1 MGTEYLLKI
10 LVRELVALLELPIA
24 LGLLLHGVVGEVDES
39 VLDVLHRELLTRR
52 AEVALLK

>member
-24 LGLLLHGVVGEVDES
+24 LGLLLNGVVGEVDES

-52 AEVALLK
+52 AEVAFLE